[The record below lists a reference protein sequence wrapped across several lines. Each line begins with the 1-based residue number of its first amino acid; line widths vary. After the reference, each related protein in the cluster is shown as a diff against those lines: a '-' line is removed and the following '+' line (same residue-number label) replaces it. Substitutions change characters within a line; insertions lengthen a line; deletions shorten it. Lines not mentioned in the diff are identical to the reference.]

1 MNPLNPEPL
10 LLENVWKDLVSD
22 FLEMACFLTKDEQD
36 LLILELA
43 RTVIEDDM
51 IYVHPAFSIGGKL
64 ITVCERPEA
73 REHWVYFPKTRR
85 IQKKSGSF
93 EAGRG

>member
-1 MNPLNPEPL
+1 MKAFEKNTLFT
-10 LLENVWKDLVSD
+10 ENVWKDLVSD
-22 FLEMACFLTKDEQD
+22 FLELACFLTKDEQD

-43 RTVIEDDM
+43 RAGINDDM

-64 ITVCERPEA
+64 VTVCEQTET

-85 IQKKSGSF
+85 IQKKPELS
-93 EAGRG
+93 